1 MKNTLITCLL
11 TITLIYT
18 FSSCE
23 KESPDYT
30 PLLERVLV
38 IGNGDTVLSA
48 SSHQFDL
55 IVTNTRTHQIEK
67 KIYLPH
73 IGIYYVPDDDFPSE
87 NPKYPIPDSA
97 ERANRELN
105 LEKDDQY
112 INKAWCDWLEI
123 AKVQADTVQHI
134 KVSLTENHTDKVRCV
149 SIAVYALNT
158 AGAVIIAQL
167 PARSAEP
174 STLAV
179 PLKGTAD
186 TLTPPATGASPT
198 EHEEPTR

>member
-1 MKNTLITCLL
+1 M
-11 TITLIYT
+11 
-18 FSSCE
+18 
-23 KESPDYT
+23 
-30 PLLERVLV
+30 
-38 IGNGDTVLSA
+38 LSA
-48 SSHQFDL
+48 SSHQFNM

-67 KIYLPH
+67 M
-73 IGIYYVPDDDFPSE
+73 IGLSYISICYAPYDDFPSGY
-87 NPKYPIPDSA
+87 PGYPIPDSA
-97 ERANRELN
+97 ERADLELN
-105 LEKDDQY
+105 LEKDGTY

-149 SIAVYALNT
+149 LIEVNALNST
-158 AGAVIIAQL
+158 GTVVIAQL